1 MRSDPTGA
9 QRRRV
14 ALENWAV
21 RSAGWPVG
29 RLTAVAVAVLW
40 VGIALAVLA
49 GLLSWDAAA
58 FLAVGAF
65 TLAIAAAMS
74 YDAAI
79 DWFDPDERGLP
90 ARFQLAPAR
99 WLALERAPG
108 LLKRV
113 VLPACFVLGAAIGHF
128 VWH

>member
-1 MRSDPTGA
+1 
-9 QRRRV
+9 
-14 ALENWAV
+14 
-21 RSAGWPVG
+21 
-29 RLTAVAVAVLW
+29 LTAVAVVVLW
-40 VGIALAVLA
+40 VGIALTVVA
-49 GLLSWDAAA
+49 GFLSWDAAA

-90 ARFQLAPAR
+90 ARFQLVPGG
-99 WLALERAPG
+99 WLALEGAPA
-108 LLKRV
+108 LLKRAV
-113 VLPACFVLGAAIGHF
+113 IPACFILGAAIGHF